1 MKNGRIWIFRLL
13 VLVCIGLMLVAWFMP
28 WWTIDVEGFAT
39 DAVQIRPW
47 GLEMCEQMGGFGIL
61 LKGADMPAWFP
72 YFMWTFLAL
81 CMAALVYAM
90 VTKGP
95 EFKFSGFK
103 FNLSQIF
110 VAGVGFAYNVMGA
123 FAAFYAS
130 MRMKDAFGAPLQG
143 HAFID
148 KGEPLVAHVDTY
160 LLPGFWMIFV
170 AGIALLIVGLLRNQ
184 IVGDS
189 KS

>member
-13 VLVCIGLMLVAWFMP
+13 VLVGVGLMLVAWFMP

-47 GLEMCEQMGGFGIL
+47 GLDMCEQMGGFEIL
-61 LKGADMPAWFP
+61 LKGACMPVWFP

-81 CMAALVYAM
+81 CILALLVAM
-90 VTKGP
+90 VTKGK
-95 EFKFSGFK
+95 EFKFSGFR

-110 VAGVGFAYNVMGA
+110 VAGVGFSYWVMGIV
-123 FAAFYAS
+123 AAVYAS
-130 MRMKDAFGAPLQG
+130 MRMKSAFGAPLQG
-143 HAFID
+143 RAFID
-148 KGEPLVAHVDTY
+148 KGEPLIAFVETR
-160 LLPGFWMIFV
+160 LLPGYWMIFV
-170 AGIALLIVGLLRNQ
+170 AGFFLLVVGLLRNT
-184 IVGDS
+184 IVGKP